1 MRSVLPGH
9 VGPGTSCG
17 GMEREHADA
26 QGADWMDE
34 NPAQPEGADT
44 DVAWETARDANREL
58 WEDRAVLHEDLY
70 EPHTL
75 VADPRGISTVIRD
88 DLPVLLQHLD
98 ADRRAAGDADGR
110 AAGDADGRPLAG
122 LDLLHLQCHIGT
134 DTLSLARL
142 GARVT
147 GLDFSPTALDLARRL
162 ADEAGLD
169 IAWIE
174 SDVLA
179 ARAAVTGDFDVV
191 YTSIGTIVWLKDLTT
206 WARQIAALLRPGG
219 VFYIRDGHPA
229 LLALD
234 ENAPSPVVGYRYFAN
249 GRAQTWN
256 DGATYAG
263 AGTTAHT
270 RSYEWPHSLS
280 EIVGS
285 LLAAGL
291 ALERLDE
298 GKTLPWRFSEL
309 TSPVDGSFEFD
320 PEWRDK
326 IPCTFTIVARRPV

>member
-1 MRSVLPGH
+1 MNWV
-9 VGPGTSCG
+9 VGTVPTCQ
-17 GMEREHADA
+17 ERRKVDEMSDA
-26 QGADWMDE
+26 AGPVGYDSAV
-34 NPAQPEGADT
+34 G
-44 DVAWETARDANREL
+44 WETARAANRAL

-70 EPHTL
+70 DAHDL
-75 VADPRGISTVIRD
+75 AADPRAISAVVRD

-98 ADRRAAGDADGR
+98 QS
-110 AAGDADGRPLAG
+110 LTG

-134 DTLSLARL
+134 DTLSLARS

-147 GLDFSPTALDLARRL
+147 GLDFSPASLDVARSLAE
-162 ADEAGLD
+162 EAGLE
-169 IAWIE
+169 IAWVE

-179 ARAAVTGDFDVV
+179 AREALSGDFDVV
-191 YTSIGTIVWLKDLTT
+191 YTSVGTIVWLNDLAT

-234 ENAPSPVVGYRYFAN
+234 EKAAAPVVGYRYFAN
-249 GRAQTWN
+249 GRAQTWD
-256 DGATYAG
+256 DGTTYAG
-263 AGTTAHT
+263 EGTTAHT

-280 EIVGS
+280 EIIGS

-291 ALERLDE
+291 VLERFDE
-298 GKTLPWRFSEL
+298 GKTLPWCFSEL
-309 TSPVDGSFEFD
+309 TAPVNGSWEFG

-326 IPCTFTIVARRPV
+326 IPCTFTIVARKPLGRL